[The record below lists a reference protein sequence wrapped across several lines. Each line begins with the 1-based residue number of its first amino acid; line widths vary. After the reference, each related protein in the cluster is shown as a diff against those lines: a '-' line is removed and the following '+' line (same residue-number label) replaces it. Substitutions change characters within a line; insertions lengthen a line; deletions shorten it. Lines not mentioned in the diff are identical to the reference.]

1 MRRCRAGLFA
11 SLLLPAAY
19 ASFLAADASA
29 ADGSLAPPTDAP
41 PVRWVSA
48 YDPRLQ
54 VKPPTMKA
62 VDGSARN
69 LVIDGDFVRRANAF
83 TKANPGIV
91 RAEGGITL
99 IGEVVVVEGGA
110 DTLAQAADGSTTPNL
125 PGIARKVIA
134 KYGDHFQAL
143 TLWLTF
149 DDVASRQAEAYEFTV
164 KADVRG
170 LGMQLR
176 DVSSTY
182 GSNGVLRSFLN
193 MKRVWG
199 RVKDDSLEE
208 WRPHL
213 ETWGQESGH
222 RWMMFMRFLDRR
234 TGLASDALLGRDC
247 GHYHR
252 LVETQTSVHD
262 GVSWKD
268 NGDGSFTTSP
278 GQRAR
283 FGNLD
288 LYGMGLIPP
297 DEVPPFFFIDEVPGY
312 TRPRCTS
319 YTSPPPPARATLNG
333 KRVDVAVED
342 IIAVEGRR
350 YPPAGQPLAGQPQ
363 DYFRE
368 VQ

>member
-1 MRRCRAGLFA
+1 M
-11 SLLLPAAY
+11 
-19 ASFLAADASA
+19 
-29 ADGSLAPPTDAP
+29 
-41 PVRWVSA
+41 RWVSA

-62 VDGSARN
+62 VDGSSRN
-69 LVIDGDFVRRANAF
+69 LVIDSNFAGDFARRAAAF
-83 TKANPGIV
+83 SQANPGV
-91 RAEGGITL
+91 LRAEGGISL

-110 DTLAQAADGSTTPNL
+110 DTLMATENGASTPNL
-125 PGIARKVIA
+125 PAIARKVIA
-134 KYGDHFQAL
+134 KYGDHFQAM
-143 TLWLTF
+143 TMWLTF

-176 DVSSTY
+176 DLSATY
-182 GSNGVLRSFLN
+182 GSQGVLRSVLN

-199 RVKDDSLEE
+199 RVSADTLEQ

-234 TGLASDALLGRDC
+234 TGMPSDALLGRDC

-268 NGDGSFTTSP
+268 NGDGSFTTQP
-278 GQRAR
+278 GAPAR

-288 LYGMGLIPP
+288 LYGMGLLPA
-297 DEVPPFFFIDEVPGY
+297 DEVPQFFFIDEVPGY
-312 TRPRCTS
+312 TRP
-319 YTSPPPPARATLNG
+319 
-333 KRVDVAVED
+333 
-342 IIAVEGRR
+342 
-350 YPPAGQPLAGQPQ
+350 
-363 DYFRE
+363 
-368 VQ
+368 